1 MNKLIEMFGT
11 FFKIGAF
18 TFGGGWA
25 MLPIMEREFVT
36 NKKWITKD
44 EYVDIIAVSQ
54 SFPGVLA
61 VNTSTFIGNKLFGLP
76 GALTAVLGVCL
87 PSFLIILIIANFF
100 VQFRSNFYVDLA
112 MKGIN
117 AAVPALILV
126 ATRSLMKSVK
136 RTPFNYALGIIATA
150 LLVIPRLMDIM
161 GLDFPFPSVHPI
173 FVIVASA
180 GLGILKYGMEDK
192 KHVDTH

>member
-1 MNKLIEMFGT
+1 MFVT

-36 NKKWITKD
+36 TKKWITKD

-61 VNTSTFIGNKLFGLP
+61 VNTSTFIGKKLFGMP
-76 GALTAVLGVCL
+76 GAFLAVLGVCL
-87 PSFLIILIIANFF
+87 PSFLIILLIARFF
-100 VQFRSNFYVDLA
+100 TAFRANPIVD
-112 MKGIN
+112 MGMRGIN

-126 ATRSLMKSVK
+126 ATRSLLKSVK
-136 RTPFNYALGIIATA
+136 RTPFNWTLGIVAT
-150 LLVIPRLMDIM
+150 LILVIPRLRDIL
-161 GLDFPFPSVHPI
+161 GLDFPFPSVHPVA
-173 FVIVASA
+173 VIITAAV
-180 GLGILKYGMEDK
+180 LGIINYRGEEKRHGNLN
-192 KHVDTH
+192 